1 MRHLLDPY
9 EIVKKRHGK
18 KCKDKSKSDNSINGR
33 LEIRSKQVY
42 KEIVYQKED
51 PEILE
56 MLTVKH
62 RNTSLISKDQPSPE
76 PNELEIKRDRY
87 QGLQRIYG

>member
-1 MRHLLDPY
+1 MKV
-9 EIVKKRHGK
+9 IQI
-18 KCKDKSKSDNSINGR
+18 STIF
-33 LEIRSKQVY
+33 
-42 KEIVYQKED
+42 QKED